1 MAPGVVPSPDCRRAM
16 CADAAFTATRPSTA
30 AGLLLGA
37 IKGYQLLFSPLYAGS
52 CRFIP
57 SCSEYA
63 TEAIVRFG
71 AVKGTALAVRR
82 LMRCHP
88 FGSSGLDPVP
98 DRRS

>member
-1 MAPGVVPSPDCRRAM
+1 M
-16 CADAAFTATRPSTA
+16 CADTTLIGKRPSTA
-30 AGLLLGA
+30 AGLLLAA
-37 IKGYQLLFSPLYAGS
+37 IRGYQLLFSPLYAGS

-57 SCSEYA
+57 SCSQYA
-63 TEAIVRFG
+63 TEAILRFG

-98 DRRS
+98 DGRS